1 MAQTSK
7 NVVTFCSSDT
17 KINKD
22 CTLTTDNENIGRPL
36 IPIDMPAEGTFVTFH
51 VSIHALCFKSNT

>member
-22 CTLTTDNENIGRPL
+22 CTLTIDNENIGRAL
-36 IPIDMPAEGTFVTFH
+36 IPIDMPAEGTFVKFH
-51 VSIHALCFKSNT
+51 VSIL